1 MAREPLR
8 AGARGAGAGSQ
19 EGAGP
24 EAWGLPA
31 KCRARSCWSSDRML
45 TVNGRPGSKRAAF
58 EVRAREIRTS
68 GGSRETAVKAFTVA
82 PWQVSAAVQL
92 TTVTPVAK

>member
-1 MAREPLR
+1 
-8 AGARGAGAGSQ
+8 
-19 EGAGP
+19 
-24 EAWGLPA
+24 
-31 KCRARSCWSSDRML
+31 ML
-45 TVNGRPGSKRAAF
+45 TVNGRPGRKRAAF